1 MSSNTLELIAK
12 FKDNASQGLR
22 RLMNETE
29 RSAAAQGR
37 AWAQSS
43 RQRQQ
48 AINAYQ
54 RLGIRSEQQIRRE
67 MQLTQAAY
75 NRLARSGTLSQR
87 ELARAAEAN
96 RQNIRRLNSE
106 LRSSSGQMGRW
117 QRMMRGGGRAFDAAT
132 RGGAALVA
140 GSYVLAQPV
149 RRTMDYDTE
158 LRHVTNVAYAGK
170 SMAERE
176 AGMASINRT
185 VMDAAYAGA
194 ATREDTLGAY
204 STMLSIGA
212 VDGVTAQRLLPEI
225 MKAATAS
232 NTSPEEVATFVSKA
246 VELGVKESDVSE
258 LLDRAVQSGKDGG
271 FEFTNMVRWMP
282 QLLSQM
288 KAGGT
293 PLTMDNISS
302 LLSKSQI
309 AFMAAGS
316 PDEAG
321 NNMANLLAKLTS
333 PDTINRAKRITIN
346 GEKGFD
352 FTRAMNKRQAEGMN
366 SMDAII
372 DIAREIV
379 DKDPRSRALMA
390 QIQAAEGDEAKMQLL
405 ENQKAL
411 VDSTAIGQLV
421 ADRQALMAL
430 TPLITNRSKEAELMA
445 GQKNASGVIQQDFD
459 FLMQGSGMQAK
470 RAGVSASRAEYDAFK
485 GVSDKIGSGMDA
497 LGRWAKQN
505 PDQAQVA
512 TGAGWTAAAAA
523 AGRGVLGFIPGGSGW
538 AGNMLSGAAKGTG
551 TLLSGAAKGA
561 ADLGRG
567 AFKLGGKALTAAPR
581 FNFGLGLLLHS
592 QELNAG
598 EAEEVARMRRSWQQ
612 RNNQPSSLSSL
623 FNYPKSLRAA
633 NPFLPGDAELG
644 RMSQLPPQ
652 RYGQSM
658 LHSPLN
664 SPELQKSAE
673 QIQQSSQTYQ
683 QSSEQYAQAVNHN
696 QQAAAQFLEA
706 SRLMGTAAGQL
717 AAAARQ
723 PVPVTV
729 SVSGGNITAA
739 VSQAAERD
747 NRRN

>member
-140 GSYVLAQPV
+140 GGYVLAQPV

-246 VELGVKESDVSE
+246 VELGVKESDVGE

-430 TPLITNRSKEAELMA
+430 TPLIANRSKEAELMA

-512 TGAGWTAAAAA
+512 TGAGWMAAAAA
-523 AGRGVLGFIPGGSGW
+523 AARGVFGFMPGGGLLGFGGGSA
-538 AGNMLSGAAKGTG
+538 AGGGGAAGGTAGGLATGSLAMASLPLIGFGGATYLAGRRDKYGEWSESLQGFGRWLDKYLPSFRGDSKGEW
-551 TLLSGAAKGA
+551 L
-561 ADLGRG
+561 
-567 AFKLGGKALTAAPR
+567 
-581 FNFGLGLLLHS
+581 
-592 QELNAG
+592 
-598 EAEEVARMRRSWQQ
+598 
-612 RNNQPSSLSSL
+612 
-623 FNYPKSLRAA
+623 KSRI
-633 NPFLPGDAELG
+633 
-644 RMSQLPPQ
+644 
-652 RYGQSM
+652 GQSPDAAQAYQDY
-658 LHSPLN
+658 LRGQGHTPLD
-664 SPELQKSAE
+664 SPELRMSAE
-673 QIQQSSQTYQ
+673 QLQEAAQRMENSG
-683 QSSEQYAQAVNHN
+683 EQYAQAVSDN

>member
-117 QRMMRGGGRAFDAAT
+117 QRMMRGGGRAFDAVT

-140 GSYVLAQPV
+140 GGYVLAQPV

-497 LGRWAKQN
+497 LGRWTKQN

-512 TGAGWTAAAAA
+512 TGAGWMAAAAA
-523 AGRGVLGFIPGGSGW
+523 AARGVFSFMPGGSLLGFGGGS
-538 AGNMLSGAAKGTG
+538 ATGGGGAAGGTAGGLATGSLAMASLPLIGFGGATYLAGRRDKYGEWSEGLQGFGRWLDKYLPSFRGDSKGEW
-551 TLLSGAAKGA
+551 L
-561 ADLGRG
+561 
-567 AFKLGGKALTAAPR
+567 
-581 FNFGLGLLLHS
+581 
-592 QELNAG
+592 
-598 EAEEVARMRRSWQQ
+598 
-612 RNNQPSSLSSL
+612 
-623 FNYPKSLRAA
+623 KSRI
-633 NPFLPGDAELG
+633 
-644 RMSQLPPQ
+644 
-652 RYGQSM
+652 GQSPDAAQAYQDY
-658 LHSPLN
+658 LRGQGHTPLD
-664 SPELQKSAE
+664 SPELRMSAE
-673 QIQQSSQTYQ
+673 QLQEAAQRMENSG
-683 QSSEQYAQAVNHN
+683 EQYVQAVSDN

>member
-140 GSYVLAQPV
+140 GGYVLAQPV

-246 VELGVKESDVSE
+246 VELGVKESDVGE

-430 TPLITNRSKEAELMA
+430 TPLIANRSKEAELMA

-512 TGAGWTAAAAA
+512 TGAGWMAAAAA
-523 AGRGVLGFIPGGSGW
+523 AARGVFGFMPGGGLLGFGGGSA
-538 AGNMLSGAAKGTG
+538 AGGGGAAGGTAGGLATGSLAMASLPLIGFGGATYLAGRRDKYGEWSEGLQGIGRWLDKYLPSFHSDNKGEW
-551 TLLSGAAKGA
+551 L
-561 ADLGRG
+561 
-567 AFKLGGKALTAAPR
+567 
-581 FNFGLGLLLHS
+581 
-592 QELNAG
+592 
-598 EAEEVARMRRSWQQ
+598 
-612 RNNQPSSLSSL
+612 
-623 FNYPKSLRAA
+623 KSRI
-633 NPFLPGDAELG
+633 
-644 RMSQLPPQ
+644 
-652 RYGQSM
+652 GQSPDAAQAYQDY
-658 LHSPLN
+658 LRGQGHTPLD
-664 SPELQKSAE
+664 SPELRMSAE
-673 QIQQSSQTYQ
+673 QLQEAAQRMENSG
-683 QSSEQYAQAVNHN
+683 EQYAQAVSDN

>member
-140 GSYVLAQPV
+140 GGYVLAQPV

-170 SMAERE
+170 SMAERQ
-176 AGMASINRT
+176 AGMADINRA
-185 VMDAAYAGA
+185 VMGAAYEGA
-194 ATREDTLGAY
+194 ASREDTLAAFNTLI
-204 STMLSIGA
+204 SSGA
-212 VDGVTAQRLLPEI
+212 VDGQAAQRLLPTI
-225 MKAATAS
+225 MKTATAANAS
-232 NTSPEEVATFVSKA
+232 GEEVSTFIAKA
-246 VELGVKESDVSE
+246 LQAGFKEADIPE
-258 LLDRAVQSGKDGG
+258 LLDRAVQSGADGG
-271 FEFTNMVRWMP
+271 FEFKDMARWLP
-282 QLLSQM
+282 QQLAAM
-288 KAGGT
+288 KNAGMAPT
-293 PLTMDNISS
+293 LENFSS
-302 LLSKSQI
+302 LLNANQLS
-309 AFMAAGS
+309 FMSAGS
-316 PDEAG
+316 TDEAG
-321 NNMANLLAKLTS
+321 NNVVNLLAKLTS
-333 PDTINRAKRITIN
+333 PDIANHAKRITIN
-346 GEKGFD
+346 GQKGFD
-352 FTRAMNKRQAEGMN
+352 FTASMNKRQADGMN
-366 SMDAII
+366 SLDAVV
-372 DIAREIV
+372 DIARELIA
-379 DKDPRSRALMA
+379 KDDRSRALME
-390 QIQAAEGDEAKMQLL
+390 QINAAKGDEAKLELL
-405 ENQKAL
+405 ESQKAL
-411 VDSTAIGQLV
+411 VDGTAIGQLV
-421 ADRQALMAL
+421 TDRQALMAL
-430 TPLITNRSKEAELMA
+430 LALVNNADQADRLKQGQANANGAVA
-445 GQKNASGVIQQDFD
+445 GNFE
-459 FLMQGSGMQAK
+459 FLMQGSGMQAQ
-470 RAGVSASRAEYDAFK
+470 RAKSAYSDAEYGAFK
-485 GVSDKIGSGMDA
+485 GVSDKVGSGMDA

-512 TGAGWTAAAAA
+512 TGAGWMAAAAA
-523 AGRGVLGFIPGGSGW
+523 AARGVFGFMPGGGLLGFGGGSA
-538 AGNMLSGAAKGTG
+538 AGGGGAAGGTAGGLATGSLAMASLPLIGFGGATYLAGRRDKYGEWSESLQGFGRWLDKYLPSFRGDSKGEW
-551 TLLSGAAKGA
+551 L
-561 ADLGRG
+561 
-567 AFKLGGKALTAAPR
+567 
-581 FNFGLGLLLHS
+581 
-592 QELNAG
+592 
-598 EAEEVARMRRSWQQ
+598 
-612 RNNQPSSLSSL
+612 
-623 FNYPKSLRAA
+623 KSRI
-633 NPFLPGDAELG
+633 
-644 RMSQLPPQ
+644 
-652 RYGQSM
+652 GQSPDAAQAYQDY
-658 LHSPLN
+658 LRGQGHTPLD
-664 SPELQKSAE
+664 SPELRMSAE
-673 QIQQSSQTYQ
+673 QLQEAAQRMENSG
-683 QSSEQYAQAVNHN
+683 EQYAQAISDN

>member
-117 QRMMRGGGRAFDAAT
+117 QRMMRGGGRAFDAVT

-140 GSYVLAQPV
+140 GGYVLAQPV

-512 TGAGWTAAAAA
+512 TGAGWMAAAAA
-523 AGRGVLGFIPGGSGW
+523 AARGVFGFMPGGGLLGFGGGSA
-538 AGNMLSGAAKGTG
+538 AGGGGAAGGTAGGLATGSLAMASLPLIGFGGATYLAGRRDKYGEWSESLQGFGRWLDKYLPSFRGDSKGEW
-551 TLLSGAAKGA
+551 L
-561 ADLGRG
+561 
-567 AFKLGGKALTAAPR
+567 
-581 FNFGLGLLLHS
+581 
-592 QELNAG
+592 
-598 EAEEVARMRRSWQQ
+598 
-612 RNNQPSSLSSL
+612 
-623 FNYPKSLRAA
+623 KSRI
-633 NPFLPGDAELG
+633 
-644 RMSQLPPQ
+644 
-652 RYGQSM
+652 GQSPDAAQAYQDY
-658 LHSPLN
+658 LRGQGHTPLD
-664 SPELQKSAE
+664 SPELRMSAE
-673 QIQQSSQTYQ
+673 QLQEAAQRMENSG
-683 QSSEQYAQAVNHN
+683 EQYAQAVSDN

>member
-29 RSAAAQGR
+29 RSASAQGR
-37 AWAQSS
+37 AWAQAS

-48 AINAYQ
+48 AISAYH

-96 RQNIRRLNSE
+96 RQNIRRLNNE

-117 QRMMRGGGRAFDAAT
+117 QRMMRGGGRAFDAVT
-132 RGGAALVA
+132 RGGAALMA
-140 GSYVLAQPV
+140 GGYVLAQPV

-176 AGMASINRT
+176 AGMASINQT

-246 VELGVKESDVSE
+246 VEEGVKESDISE

-282 QLLSQM
+282 QLLSQL
-288 KAGGT
+288 KASGT

-309 AFMAAGS
+309 VFTAAGS

-321 NNMANLLAKLTS
+321 NNMANLLAKMNS
-333 PDTINRAKRITIN
+333 QDTINRAKRITIN
-346 GEKGFD
+346 GQKGFD
-352 FTRAMNKRQAEGMN
+352 FTLSMNKRQAEGMN
-366 SMDAII
+366 TMDAFI
-372 DIAREIV
+372 DVAREIV

-430 TPLITNRSKEAELMA
+430 TPLIANRSKEAELMA

-459 FLMQGSGMQAK
+459 FLMQGSGLQAQ
-470 RAGVSASRAEYDAFK
+470 RAKAAYSDAEYGVFK
-485 GVSDKIGSGMDA
+485 GLSDKIGSGMDA

-505 PDQAQVA
+505 PTQAQVA

-581 FNFGLGLLLHS
+581 VNFGLGLLLHS

-598 EAEEVARMRRSWQQ
+598 EIEEVARMRQSWQQ
-612 RNNQPSSLSSL
+612 RNNRPSSFSSL

-633 NPFLPGDAELG
+633 NPFLPNDAELG
-644 RMSQLPPQ
+644 RMGQLPPQ

-683 QSSEQYAQAVNHN
+683 QSSEQYAQAVNYN

>member
-117 QRMMRGGGRAFDAAT
+117 QRMMRGGGRAFDAVT

-140 GSYVLAQPV
+140 GGYVLAQPV

-170 SMAERE
+170 SMAERQ

-204 STMLSIGA
+204 GTMLSIGA

-246 VELGVKESDVSE
+246 VEQGVKESDIGE

-282 QLLSQM
+282 QLLSQL
-288 KAGGT
+288 KASGT

-309 AFMAAGS
+309 VFTAAGS

-321 NNMANLLAKLTS
+321 NNMANLLAKMTS
-333 PDTINRAKRITIN
+333 QDTLNRAKRITIN
-346 GEKGFD
+346 GQKGFN
-352 FTRAMNKRQAEGMN
+352 FTDAMNKRQADGMN
-366 SMDAII
+366 TMDAFV
-372 DIAREIV
+372 DVAREIV

-430 TPLITNRSKEAELMA
+430 TPLIANRSKEAELMA

-505 PDQAQVA
+505 PTQAQVA
-512 TGAGWTAAAAA
+512 TGAGWTAAVAA
-523 AGRGVLGFIPGGSGW
+523 AGKGVLGFIPGGSGW
-538 AGNMLSGAAKGTG
+538 AGN
-551 TLLSGAAKGA
+551 LLSKAGGSALGF
-561 ADLGRG
+561 GRG
-567 AFKLGGKALTAAPR
+567 VLSLGGKALTAAPR
-581 FNFGLGLLLHS
+581 LNFAAGLLLHS
-592 QELNAG
+592 EELNAG
-598 EAEEVARMRRSWQQ
+598 EGTALERMRQLNQQYQGQAMPRSPLITYSDAS
-612 RNNQPSSLSSL
+612 RSTNQ
-623 FNYPKSLRAA
+623 
-633 NPFLPGDAELG
+633 
-644 RMSQLPPQ
+644 
-652 RYGQSM
+652 
-658 LHSPLN
+658 SPLN

>member
-117 QRMMRGGGRAFDAAT
+117 QRMMRGGGRAFDTVT

-140 GSYVLAQPV
+140 GGYVLAQPV

-170 SMAERE
+170 SIAERE

-246 VELGVKESDVSE
+246 VEQGVKESDISE

-282 QLLSQM
+282 QLLSQL
-288 KAGGT
+288 KASGT

-309 AFMAAGS
+309 VFTAAGS

-321 NNMANLLAKLTS
+321 NNMANLLAKMNS
-333 PDTINRAKRITIN
+333 QDTINRAKRITIN
-346 GEKGFD
+346 GQKGFD
-352 FTRAMNKRQAEGMN
+352 FTASMNKRQADGMN
-366 SMDAII
+366 TMDAFV
-372 DIAREIV
+372 DVAREIV

-430 TPLITNRSKEAELMA
+430 TPLIANRSKEAELMA

-459 FLMQGSGMQAK
+459 FLMQGSGMQAQ
-470 RAGVSASRAEYDAFK
+470 RAKSAYSDAEYGAFK
-485 GVSDKIGSGMDA
+485 GVSDKVGSGMDA

-505 PDQAQVA
+505 PGQAQAA
-512 TGAGWTAAAAA
+512 TGLGWTAAAAA
-523 AGRGVLGFIPGGSGW
+523 AARGVFGFMPGGRLLGFGGGSA
-538 AGNMLSGAAKGTG
+538 AGGGGAAGGTAGGLATGSLAMASLPLIGFGGATYLAGRRDKYGEWSDGLQGFGRWLDKYLPSFRNDNKGEW
-551 TLLSGAAKGA
+551 L
-561 ADLGRG
+561 
-567 AFKLGGKALTAAPR
+567 
-581 FNFGLGLLLHS
+581 
-592 QELNAG
+592 
-598 EAEEVARMRRSWQQ
+598 
-612 RNNQPSSLSSL
+612 
-623 FNYPKSLRAA
+623 KSRI
-633 NPFLPGDAELG
+633 
-644 RMSQLPPQ
+644 
-652 RYGQSM
+652 GQSPDAAQAYQDY
-658 LHSPLN
+658 LRGQGHTPLD
-664 SPELQKSAE
+664 SPELRMSAE
-673 QIQQSSQTYQ
+673 QLQEAAQRMENSG
-683 QSSEQYAQAVNHN
+683 EQYAQAVSDN

>member
-140 GSYVLAQPV
+140 GGYVLAQPV

-170 SMAERE
+170 SMAERQ
-176 AGMASINRT
+176 AGMADINRS
-185 VMDAAYAGA
+185 VMGAAYEGA
-194 ATREDTLGAY
+194 ATREDTLAAFNTLI
-204 STMLSIGA
+204 SSGA
-212 VDGVTAQRLLPEI
+212 VDGQAAQRLLPTI
-225 MKAATAS
+225 MKTATAANAS
-232 NTSPEEVATFVSKA
+232 GDEVATFIAKA
-246 VELGVKESDVSE
+246 LQAGFKEADIPE
-258 LLDRAVQSGKDGG
+258 LLDRAVQSGADGG
-271 FEFTNMVRWMP
+271 FEFKDMARWLP
-282 QLLSQM
+282 QQLAAM
-288 KAGGT
+288 KNAGMAPT
-293 PLTMDNISS
+293 LANFSS
-302 LLSKSQI
+302 LLNANQLS
-309 AFMAAGS
+309 FMSAGS
-316 PDEAG
+316 TDEAG
-321 NNMANLLAKLTS
+321 NNVVNLLAKLTS
-333 PDTINRAKRITIN
+333 PDIANHAKRITIN
-346 GEKGFD
+346 GQKGFD
-352 FTRAMNKRQAEGMN
+352 FTASMNKRQADGMN
-366 SMDAII
+366 SLDAVV
-372 DIAREIV
+372 DIARELIA
-379 DKDPRSRALMA
+379 KDDHSRALME
-390 QIQAAEGDEAKMQLL
+390 QINAAKGDEAKLELL
-405 ENQKAL
+405 ESQKAL
-411 VDSTAIGQLV
+411 VDGTAIGQLV
-421 ADRQALMAL
+421 TDRQALMAL
-430 TPLITNRSKEAELMA
+430 LALVNNADQAARLQQ
-445 GQKNASGVIQQDFD
+445 GQANANGAVASNFD
-459 FLMQGSGMQAK
+459 FLMQGSGMQAQ
-470 RAGVSASRAEYDAFK
+470 RAKAAYSDAEYGAFK

-505 PDQAQVA
+505 PTQAQVA

-538 AGNMLSGAAKGTG
+538 AGN
-551 TLLSGAAKGA
+551 LLSKAGGSALGF
-561 ADLGRG
+561 GRG
-567 AFKLGGKALTAAPR
+567 VLSLGGKALTAAPR
-581 FNFGLGLLLHS
+581 LNFAAGLLLHS
-592 QELNAG
+592 EELNAG
-598 EAEEVARMRRSWQQ
+598 EGAALERMRQLNQQYQGQAMPRS
-612 RNNQPSSLSSL
+612 PLITYSDS
-623 FNYPKSLRAA
+623 PRAA
-633 NPFLPGDAELG
+633 N
-644 RMSQLPPQ
+644 Q
-652 RYGQSM
+652 
-658 LHSPLN
+658 SPLN

-683 QSSEQYAQAVNHN
+683 QSSEQYAQAVSDN

>member
-29 RSAAAQGR
+29 RSASAQGR
-37 AWAQSS
+37 AWAQAS

-140 GSYVLAQPV
+140 GGYVLAQPV

-246 VELGVKESDVSE
+246 VEEGVKESDISE

-282 QLLSQM
+282 QLLSQL
-288 KAGGT
+288 KASGT

-309 AFMAAGS
+309 VFTAAGS

-321 NNMANLLAKLTS
+321 NNMANLLAKMNS
-333 PDTINRAKRITIN
+333 QDTINRAKRITIN
-346 GEKGFD
+346 GQKGFD
-352 FTRAMNKRQAEGMN
+352 FTLSMNKRQAEGMN
-366 SMDAII
+366 TMDAFV
-372 DIAREIV
+372 DVAREIV

-430 TPLITNRSKEAELMA
+430 TPLIANRSKEAELMA

-505 PDQAQVA
+505 PTQAQVA

-598 EAEEVARMRRSWQQ
+598 ESAEVARMRQSWQQ
-612 RNNQPSSLSSL
+612 RNNRPSSFSSL

-633 NPFLPGDAELG
+633 NPFLPNDAELG
-644 RMSQLPPQ
+644 RMGQLPPQ

-683 QSSEQYAQAVNHN
+683 QSSEQYAQAVNYN

>member
-106 LRSSSGQMGRW
+106 LRSSSGQMGSW
-117 QRMMRGGGRAFDAAT
+117 QRMMRGGGRAFDAVT

-140 GSYVLAQPV
+140 GGYVLAQPV

-176 AGMASINRT
+176 VGMASINRT

-246 VELGVKESDVSE
+246 VEQGVKESDISE

-282 QLLSQM
+282 QLLSQL
-288 KAGGT
+288 KASGT

-309 AFMAAGS
+309 VFTAAGS

-321 NNMANLLAKLTS
+321 NNMANLLAKMNS
-333 PDTINRAKRITIN
+333 QDTINRAKRITIN
-346 GEKGFD
+346 GQKGFD
-352 FTRAMNKRQAEGMN
+352 FTASMNKRQADGMN
-366 SMDAII
+366 TMDAFV
-372 DIAREIV
+372 DVAREIV

-430 TPLITNRSKEAELMA
+430 TPLIANRSKEAELMA

-512 TGAGWTAAAAA
+512 TGAGWMAAAAA
-523 AGRGVLGFIPGGSGW
+523 AARGVFGFMPGGGLLGFGGGSA
-538 AGNMLSGAAKGTG
+538 AGGGGAAGGTAGGLATGSLAMASLPLIGFGGATYLAGRRDKYGEWSESLQGFGRLLDKYLPSFRGDSKGEW
-551 TLLSGAAKGA
+551 L
-561 ADLGRG
+561 
-567 AFKLGGKALTAAPR
+567 
-581 FNFGLGLLLHS
+581 
-592 QELNAG
+592 
-598 EAEEVARMRRSWQQ
+598 
-612 RNNQPSSLSSL
+612 
-623 FNYPKSLRAA
+623 KSRI
-633 NPFLPGDAELG
+633 
-644 RMSQLPPQ
+644 
-652 RYGQSM
+652 GQSPDAAQAYQDY
-658 LHSPLN
+658 LRGQGHTPLD
-664 SPELQKSAE
+664 SPELRMSAE
-673 QIQQSSQTYQ
+673 QLQEAAQRMENSG
-683 QSSEQYAQAVNHN
+683 EQYAQAVSDN

>member
-29 RSAAAQGR
+29 RSASAQGR
-37 AWAQSS
+37 AWAQAS

-67 MQLTQAAY
+67 IQLTQAAY

-96 RQNIRRLNSE
+96 RQNIRRLNNE

-117 QRMMRGGGRAFDAAT
+117 QRMMRGGGRAFDAVT
-132 RGGAALVA
+132 RGGAALMA
-140 GSYVLAQPV
+140 GGYVLAQPV

-176 AGMASINRT
+176 AGMASINQT

-246 VELGVKESDVSE
+246 VEEGVKESDISE

-282 QLLSQM
+282 QLLSQL
-288 KAGGT
+288 KASGT

-309 AFMAAGS
+309 VFTAAGS

-321 NNMANLLAKLTS
+321 NNMANLLAKMNS
-333 PDTINRAKRITIN
+333 QDTINRAKRITIN
-346 GEKGFD
+346 GQKGFD
-352 FTRAMNKRQAEGMN
+352 FTLSMNKRQAEGMN
-366 SMDAII
+366 TMDAFI
-372 DIAREIV
+372 DVAREIV

-430 TPLITNRSKEAELMA
+430 TPLIANRSKEAELMA

-459 FLMQGSGMQAK
+459 FLMQGSGLQAQ
-470 RAGVSASRAEYDAFK
+470 RAKAAYSDAEYGVFK
-485 GVSDKIGSGMDA
+485 GLSDKIGSGMDA

-505 PDQAQVA
+505 PTQAQVA

-581 FNFGLGLLLHS
+581 VNFGLGLLLHS

-598 EAEEVARMRRSWQQ
+598 EIEEVARMRQSWQQ
-612 RNNQPSSLSSL
+612 RNNRPSSFSSL

-633 NPFLPGDAELG
+633 NPFLPNDAELG
-644 RMSQLPPQ
+644 RMGQLPPQ

-683 QSSEQYAQAVNHN
+683 QSSEQYAQAVNYN

>member
-140 GSYVLAQPV
+140 GGYVLAQPV

-512 TGAGWTAAAAA
+512 TGAGWMAAAAA
-523 AGRGVLGFIPGGSGW
+523 AARGVFGFMPGGGLLGFGGGSA
-538 AGNMLSGAAKGTG
+538 AGGGGAAGGTAGGLATGSLAMASLPLIGFGGATYLAGRRDKYGEWSESLQGFGRWLDKYLPSFRGDSKGEW
-551 TLLSGAAKGA
+551 L
-561 ADLGRG
+561 
-567 AFKLGGKALTAAPR
+567 
-581 FNFGLGLLLHS
+581 
-592 QELNAG
+592 
-598 EAEEVARMRRSWQQ
+598 
-612 RNNQPSSLSSL
+612 
-623 FNYPKSLRAA
+623 KSRI
-633 NPFLPGDAELG
+633 
-644 RMSQLPPQ
+644 
-652 RYGQSM
+652 GQSPDAAQAYQDY
-658 LHSPLN
+658 LRGQGHTPLD
-664 SPELQKSAE
+664 SPELRMSAE
-673 QIQQSSQTYQ
+673 QLQEAAQRMENSG
-683 QSSEQYAQAVNHN
+683 EQYAQAVSDN

>member
-29 RSAAAQGR
+29 RSASAQGR
-37 AWAQSS
+37 AWAQAS

-67 MQLTQAAY
+67 IQLTQAAY

-117 QRMMRGGGRAFDAAT
+117 QRMMRGGGRAFDAVT
-132 RGGAALVA
+132 RGGAALMA
-140 GSYVLAQPV
+140 GGYVLAQPV

-170 SMAERE
+170 SMAERQD
-176 AGMASINRT
+176 GMASINQT

-246 VELGVKESDVSE
+246 VEQGVKESDIGE

-282 QLLSQM
+282 QLLSQL
-288 KAGGT
+288 KASGT

-309 AFMAAGS
+309 VFTAAGS

-321 NNMANLLAKLTS
+321 NNMANLLAKMNS
-333 PDTINRAKRITIN
+333 QDTINRAKRITIN
-346 GEKGFD
+346 GQKGFD
-352 FTRAMNKRQAEGMN
+352 FTDEMNKRQADGMN
-366 SMDAII
+366 TMDAFI
-372 DIAREIV
+372 DVAREIV

-430 TPLITNRSKEAELMA
+430 TPLIANRSKEAELMA

-505 PDQAQVA
+505 PTQAQVA

-581 FNFGLGLLLHS
+581 FNFGLGLLMHS

-598 EAEEVARMRRSWQQ
+598 EIEEVARMRQSWQQ
-612 RNNQPSSLSSL
+612 RNNRSSSLSSL

-633 NPFLPGDAELG
+633 NPFLPDGAEAG
-644 RMSQLPPQ
+644 GMRQLPPQ

-706 SRLMGTAAGQL
+706 SRLMGTAAGLL

-723 PVPVTV
+723 PEP
-729 SVSGGNITAA
+729 GTAA

>member
-29 RSAAAQGR
+29 RSASAQGR
-37 AWAQSS
+37 AWAQAS

-67 MQLTQAAY
+67 IQLTQAAY

-117 QRMMRGGGRAFDAAT
+117 QRMMRGGGRAFDAVT
-132 RGGAALVA
+132 RGGAALMA
-140 GSYVLAQPV
+140 GGYVLAQPV

-170 SMAERE
+170 SMAERQ
-176 AGMASINRT
+176 AGMADINRA
-185 VMDAAYAGA
+185 VMGAAYEGA
-194 ATREDTLGAY
+194 ARREDTLAAF
-204 STMLSIGA
+204 STLISSGA
-212 VDGVTAQRLLPEI
+212 VDGQSAQRLLPTI
-225 MKAATAS
+225 MKTATAANAS
-232 NTSPEEVATFVSKA
+232 GEEVSTFIAKA
-246 VELGVKESDVSE
+246 LQAGFKEADIPE
-258 LLDRAVQSGKDGG
+258 LLDRAVQSGADGG
-271 FEFTNMVRWMP
+271 FEFKDMARWLP
-282 QLLSQM
+282 QQLAAM
-288 KAGGT
+288 KNAGMAPT
-293 PLTMDNISS
+293 LENFSS
-302 LLSKSQI
+302 LLNANQLS
-309 AFMAAGS
+309 FMSAGS
-316 PDEAG
+316 TDEAG
-321 NNMANLLAKLTS
+321 NNVVNLLAKLTS
-333 PDTINRAKRITIN
+333 PDIANHAKRININ
-346 GEKGFD
+346 GQKGFD
-352 FTRAMNKRQAEGMN
+352 FTASMNKRQADGMN
-366 SMDAII
+366 SLDAVV
-372 DIAREIV
+372 DIARELIA
-379 DKDPRSRALMA
+379 KDERSRVLMDK
-390 QIQAAEGDEAKMQLL
+390 INAAKGDEAKLELL
-405 ENQKAL
+405 ESQKAL
-411 VDSTAIGQLV
+411 VDGTAIGQLV
-421 ADRQALMAL
+421 TDRQALMAL
-430 TPLITNRSKEAELMA
+430 LALVNNADQANRLKQ
-445 GQKNASGVIQQDFD
+445 GQANASGAVAGNFD
-459 FLMQGSGMQAK
+459 FLMQGSGLQAQ
-470 RAGVSASRAEYDAFK
+470 RAKAAYSDAEYGVFK
-485 GVSDKIGSGMDA
+485 GMSDKIGSGMDA

-505 PDQAQVA
+505 PTQAQVA

-598 EAEEVARMRRSWQQ
+598 EIEEVARMRRSWQQ
-612 RNNQPSSLSSL
+612 RNNQPSSFSSL

-683 QSSEQYAQAVNHN
+683 QSSEQYAQAVNYN

>member
-140 GSYVLAQPV
+140 GGYVLAQPV

-246 VELGVKESDVSE
+246 VELGVKESDVGE

-512 TGAGWTAAAAA
+512 TGAGWMAAAAA
-523 AGRGVLGFIPGGSGW
+523 AARGVFGFMPGGGLLGFGGGSA
-538 AGNMLSGAAKGTG
+538 AGGGGAAGGTAGGLATGSLAMASLPLIGFGGATYLAGRRDKYGEWSESLQGFGRWLDKYLPSFRGDSKGEW
-551 TLLSGAAKGA
+551 L
-561 ADLGRG
+561 
-567 AFKLGGKALTAAPR
+567 
-581 FNFGLGLLLHS
+581 
-592 QELNAG
+592 
-598 EAEEVARMRRSWQQ
+598 
-612 RNNQPSSLSSL
+612 
-623 FNYPKSLRAA
+623 KSRI
-633 NPFLPGDAELG
+633 
-644 RMSQLPPQ
+644 
-652 RYGQSM
+652 GQSPDAAQAYQDY
-658 LHSPLN
+658 LRGQGHTPLD
-664 SPELQKSAE
+664 SPELRMSAE
-673 QIQQSSQTYQ
+673 QLQEAAQRMENSG
-683 QSSEQYAQAVNHN
+683 EQYAQAVSDN

>member
-140 GSYVLAQPV
+140 GGYVLAQPV

-246 VELGVKESDVSE
+246 VELGVKESDVGE

-430 TPLITNRSKEAELMA
+430 TPLIANRSKEAELMA

-512 TGAGWTAAAAA
+512 TGAGWMAAAAA
-523 AGRGVLGFIPGGSGW
+523 AARGVFGFMPGGGLLGFGGGSA
-538 AGNMLSGAAKGTG
+538 AGGGGAAGGTAGGLATGSLAMASLPLIGFGGATYLAGRRDKYGEWSESLQGFGRWLDKYLPSFRGDSKGEW
-551 TLLSGAAKGA
+551 L
-561 ADLGRG
+561 
-567 AFKLGGKALTAAPR
+567 
-581 FNFGLGLLLHS
+581 
-592 QELNAG
+592 
-598 EAEEVARMRRSWQQ
+598 
-612 RNNQPSSLSSL
+612 
-623 FNYPKSLRAA
+623 KSRI
-633 NPFLPGDAELG
+633 
-644 RMSQLPPQ
+644 
-652 RYGQSM
+652 GQSPDAAQAYQDY
-658 LHSPLN
+658 LRGQGHTPLD
-664 SPELQKSAE
+664 SPELRMSAE
-673 QIQQSSQTYQ
+673 QLQEAAQRMENSG
-683 QSSEQYAQAVNHN
+683 EQYAQAVSDN
-696 QQAAAQFLEA
+696 QQAAARFLEA

>member
-117 QRMMRGGGRAFDAAT
+117 QRMMRGGGRAFDTVT

-140 GSYVLAQPV
+140 GGYVLAQPV

-246 VELGVKESDVSE
+246 VEQGVKESDISE

-282 QLLSQM
+282 QLLSQL
-288 KAGGT
+288 KASGT

-309 AFMAAGS
+309 VFTAAGS

-321 NNMANLLAKLTS
+321 NNMANLLAKMNS
-333 PDTINRAKRITIN
+333 QDTINRAKRITIN
-346 GEKGFD
+346 GQKGFD
-352 FTRAMNKRQAEGMN
+352 FTASMNKRQADGMN
-366 SMDAII
+366 TMDAFV
-372 DIAREIV
+372 DVAREIV

-430 TPLITNRSKEAELMA
+430 TPLIANRSKEAELMA

-459 FLMQGSGMQAK
+459 FLMQGSGMQAQ
-470 RAGVSASRAEYDAFK
+470 RAKSAYSDAEYGAFK
-485 GVSDKIGSGMDA
+485 GVSDKVGSGMDA

-505 PDQAQVA
+505 PGQAQAA
-512 TGAGWTAAAAA
+512 TGLGWTAAAAA
-523 AGRGVLGFIPGGSGW
+523 AARGVFGFMPGGRLLGFGGGSA
-538 AGNMLSGAAKGTG
+538 AGGGGAAGGTAGGLATGSLAMASLPLIGFGGATYLAGHRDKYGEWSESLQGFGRLLDKYLPSFRSDNKGEW
-551 TLLSGAAKGA
+551 L
-561 ADLGRG
+561 
-567 AFKLGGKALTAAPR
+567 
-581 FNFGLGLLLHS
+581 
-592 QELNAG
+592 
-598 EAEEVARMRRSWQQ
+598 
-612 RNNQPSSLSSL
+612 
-623 FNYPKSLRAA
+623 KSRI
-633 NPFLPGDAELG
+633 
-644 RMSQLPPQ
+644 
-652 RYGQSM
+652 GQSPDAAQAYQDY
-658 LHSPLN
+658 LRGQGHTPLD
-664 SPELQKSAE
+664 SPELRMSAE
-673 QIQQSSQTYQ
+673 QLQEAAQRMENSG
-683 QSSEQYAQAVNHN
+683 EQYAQAVSDN

>member
-140 GSYVLAQPV
+140 GGYVLAQPV

-246 VELGVKESDVSE
+246 VELGVKESDVGE

-430 TPLITNRSKEAELMA
+430 TPLIANRSKEAELMA

-512 TGAGWTAAAAA
+512 TGAGWMAAAAA
-523 AGRGVLGFIPGGSGW
+523 AARGVFGFMPGGGLLGFGGGSA
-538 AGNMLSGAAKGTG
+538 AGGGGAAGGTAGGLATGSLAMASLPLIGFGGATYLAGRRDKYGEWSEGLHGFGRWLDKYLPSFRGDSKGEW
-551 TLLSGAAKGA
+551 L
-561 ADLGRG
+561 
-567 AFKLGGKALTAAPR
+567 
-581 FNFGLGLLLHS
+581 
-592 QELNAG
+592 
-598 EAEEVARMRRSWQQ
+598 
-612 RNNQPSSLSSL
+612 
-623 FNYPKSLRAA
+623 KSRI
-633 NPFLPGDAELG
+633 
-644 RMSQLPPQ
+644 
-652 RYGQSM
+652 GQSPDAAQAYQDY
-658 LHSPLN
+658 LRGQGHTPLD
-664 SPELQKSAE
+664 SPELRMSAE
-673 QIQQSSQTYQ
+673 QLQEAAQRMENSG
-683 QSSEQYAQAVNHN
+683 EQYAQAVSDN
-696 QQAAAQFLEA
+696 QQAASQFLEA